1 MLTQN
6 LSDGEGCPMK
16 KIKQILCIICV
27 LGLLTGCGGKQNKT
41 EKKTYRQELSEEE
54 MSNGHA
60 SFDIDDKFKV
70 DADLTKPEVYKDG
83 MKSYYMNQYKEKI
96 KGTSKK
102 FTDNPTVFNR
112 TQKEMEK
119 TLNKLIPGK
128 LSWKRINRKYKND
141 PYIEGAYKSD
151 DGDKYKMRIVWDT
164 YDDVT
169 GNSDTYFCPSFY
181 MRSEKS
187 DKEHIAALKI
197 GMDEDIDGIKT
208 DYTDKIEKNVG
219 AYKKAVEE
227 LIGRKIND
235 EYRMYSL
242 NAKSAKII
250 NDVRSIGL
258 KYNGKQYDL
267 LAFYKDVDNL
277 KFSDIDPGY
286 QVKADEK
293 PDKWAKTTSAGN
305 DKLSSMWETPVYL
318 VFCEGKLEYI
328 EADSFR
334 ETDRIYK
341 NTQKIITPNKPLKE
355 VIKFYEKKLLVD
367 EVEIKSIEL
376 QYAAYYASDSSK
388 TVKPVIT
395 PVWLVGVYDNEESIE
410 RIAYFCYDGYTGE
423 CYGNEIISW

>member
-1 MLTQN
+1 
-6 LSDGEGCPMK
+6 MK
-16 KIKQILCIICV
+16 KFKQILCIICV
-27 LGLLTGCGGKQNKT
+27 LSLLTGCGGKQNKT

-70 DADLTKPEVYKDG
+70 DADLTKLEVYKDG

-187 DKEHIAALKI
+187 DKEHITALKV
-197 GMDEDIDGIKT
+197 GKDEDIDGIKT

-277 KFSDIDPGY
+277 KFLDIDPGY

-341 NTQKIITPNKPLKE
+341 NTQKIIPPNKPLKE
-355 VIKFYEKKLLVD
+355 VIKFYEKKLLVE
-367 EVEIKSIEL
+367 EVKIKSIEL
-376 QYAAYYASDSSK
+376 QYVAYYASDSSK
-388 TVKPVIT
+388 TVKPIIT
-395 PVWLVGVYDNEESIE
+395 PAWVVGVYDNDESIE

>member
-1 MLTQN
+1 
-6 LSDGEGCPMK
+6 MK

-27 LGLLTGCGGKQNKT
+27 LSLLTGCGGKQNKT
-41 EKKTYRQELSEEE
+41 EKKTYRQELSKEE

-60 SFDIDDKFKV
+60 SFDIDEKFKV
-70 DADLTKPEVYKDG
+70 DANVTKSEVYKDG

-119 TLNKLIPGK
+119 TLNRLIPGK
-128 LSWKRINRKYKND
+128 LSWKKINRNYKNE
-141 PYIEGAYKSD
+141 PVIEGTYKSD
-151 DGDKYKMRIVWDT
+151 DGDKYKMHIVWDT
-164 YDDVT
+164 YNNVT

-181 MRSEKS
+181 MLGEKS
-187 DKEHIAALKI
+187 DKEHISAVISGLQA
-197 GMDEDIDGIKT
+197 DIDDIKT
-208 DYTDKIEKNVG
+208 DYTNMIEKNVG
-219 AYKKAVEE
+219 TYKKAVEE

-235 EYRMYSL
+235 EYRMCSL

-250 NDVRSIGL
+250 NDTQSIEL

-318 VFCEGKLEYI
+318 VFCEGKLEHI

-334 ETDRIYK
+334 ETGSVYK
-341 NTQKIITPNKPLKE
+341 NTQKIISPNKPLKE
-355 VIKFYEKKLLVD
+355 VIKFYEKKLLVE
-367 EVEIKSIEL
+367 EVKIKSIEL
-376 QYAAYYASDSSK
+376 KYIAYYASDSSK
-388 TVKPVIT
+388 TVKPIIT
-395 PVWLVGVYDNEESIE
+395 PAWVVGVYDNDESIE
-410 RIAYFCYDGYTGE
+410 KIAYFCYDGYTGE

>member
-1 MLTQN
+1 
-6 LSDGEGCPMK
+6 MK
-16 KIKQILCIICV
+16 KFKQILCIVCV
-27 LGLLTGCGGKQNKT
+27 LSLLTGCGGKQNKT

-60 SFDIDDKFKV
+60 SFDIDEKFKV
-70 DADLTKPEVYKDG
+70 DANVTKSEVYKDG

-119 TLNKLIPGK
+119 TLNRLIPGK
-128 LSWKRINRKYKND
+128 LSWKKINRNYKNE
-141 PYIEGAYKSD
+141 PVIEGTYKSD
-151 DGDKYKMRIVWDT
+151 DGDKYKMHIVWDT
-164 YDDVT
+164 YNNVT

-219 AYKKAVEE
+219 TYKKAVEK

-235 EYRMYSL
+235 EYRMCSL

-250 NDVRSIGL
+250 NDTQSIEL

-293 PDKWAKTTSAGN
+293 PDKWAKTTSADN

-318 VFCEGKLEYI
+318 VFCKGKLEYI

-334 ETDRIYK
+334 ETGSVYK
-341 NTQKIITPNKPLKE
+341 NTQKIISPNKPLKE
-355 VIKFYEKKLLVD
+355 VIKFYEKKLLVE
-367 EVEIKSIEL
+367 EVKIKSIEL
-376 QYAAYYASDSSK
+376 KYIAYYASDSSK
-388 TVKPVIT
+388 TVKPIIT
-395 PVWLVGVYDNEESIE
+395 PAWVVGVYDNDESIE
-410 RIAYFCYDGYTGE
+410 KIAYFCYDGYTGE
-423 CYGNEIISW
+423 CYGNEIIPW

>member
-1 MLTQN
+1 
-6 LSDGEGCPMK
+6 MK
-16 KIKQILCIICV
+16 KFKQILCIICV

-60 SFDIDDKFKV
+60 SFDIDEKFKV
-70 DADLTKPEVYKDG
+70 DANVTKSEVYKDG

-119 TLNKLIPGK
+119 TLNRLIPGK
-128 LSWKRINRKYKND
+128 LSWKKINRNYKNE
-141 PYIEGAYKSD
+141 PVIEGTYKSD
-151 DGDKYKMRIVWDT
+151 DGDKYKMHIVWDT
-164 YDDVT
+164 YNNVT

-181 MRSEKS
+181 MLGEKS
-187 DKEHIAALKI
+187 DKEHISAVISGLQA
-197 GMDEDIDGIKT
+197 DIDDIKT
-208 DYTDKIEKNVG
+208 DYTNMIEKNVG
-219 AYKKAVEE
+219 TYKKAVEE

-235 EYRMYSL
+235 EYRMCSL

-293 PDKWAKTTSAGN
+293 PDKWAKTTSADN

-318 VFCEGKLEYI
+318 VFCKGKLEYI

-334 ETDRIYK
+334 ETGSVYK
-341 NTQKIITPNKPLKE
+341 NTQKIISPNKPLKE
-355 VIKFYEKKLLVD
+355 VIKFYEKKLLVE
-367 EVEIKSIEL
+367 EVKIKSIEL
-376 QYAAYYASDSSK
+376 KYIAYYASDSSK
-388 TVKPVIT
+388 TVKPIIT
-395 PVWLVGVYDNEESIE
+395 PAWVVGVYDNDESIE
-410 RIAYFCYDGYTGE
+410 KIAYFCYDGYTGE
-423 CYGNEIISW
+423 CYGNEIIPW

>member
-1 MLTQN
+1 
-6 LSDGEGCPMK
+6 MK
-16 KIKQILCIICV
+16 KFKQILCIICV

-60 SFDIDDKFKV
+60 SFDIDEKFKV
-70 DADLTKPEVYKDG
+70 DANVTKSEVYKDG

-119 TLNKLIPGK
+119 TLNKLILGK

-187 DKEHIAALKI
+187 DKEHITALKV
-197 GMDEDIDGIKT
+197 GKDEDIDGIKT

-219 AYKKAVEE
+219 TYKKAVEK

-341 NTQKIITPNKPLKE
+341 NTQKIIPPNKPLKE
-355 VIKFYEKKLLVD
+355 VIKFYEKKLLVE
-367 EVEIKSIEL
+367 EVKIKSIEL
-376 QYAAYYASDSSK
+376 QYVAYYASDSSK
-388 TVKPVIT
+388 TVKPIIT
-395 PVWLVGVYDNEESIE
+395 PAWVVGVYDNDESIE
-410 RIAYFCYDGYTGE
+410 KIAYFCYDGYTGE

>member
-1 MLTQN
+1 
-6 LSDGEGCPMK
+6 MK
-16 KIKQILCIICV
+16 KFKQILCIVCV
-27 LGLLTGCGGKQNKT
+27 LSLLTGCGGKQNKT

-60 SFDIDDKFKV
+60 SFDIDEKFKV
-70 DADLTKPEVYKDG
+70 DANVTKSEVYKDG

-187 DKEHIAALKI
+187 DKEHITALKV
-197 GMDEDIDGIKT
+197 GKDEDIDGIKT

-227 LIGRKIND
+227 LIWRKIND

-277 KFSDIDPGY
+277 KFLDIDPGY

-341 NTQKIITPNKPLKE
+341 NTQKIIPPNKPLKE
-355 VIKFYEKKLLVD
+355 VIKFYEKKLLVE
-367 EVEIKSIEL
+367 EVKIKSIEL
-376 QYAAYYASDSSK
+376 QYVAYYASDSSK
-388 TVKPVIT
+388 TVKPIIT
-395 PVWLVGVYDNEESIE
+395 PAWVVGVYDNDESIE

>member
-1 MLTQN
+1 
-6 LSDGEGCPMK
+6 MK
-16 KIKQILCIICV
+16 KFKQILCIVCV
-27 LGLLTGCGGKQNKT
+27 LSLLTGCGGKQNKT

-60 SFDIDDKFKV
+60 SFDIDEKFKV
-70 DADLTKPEVYKDG
+70 DANVTKSEVYKDG

-151 DGDKYKMRIVWDT
+151 DGGKYKMRIVWDT

-187 DKEHIAALKI
+187 DKEHITALKV
-197 GMDEDIDGIKT
+197 GKDEDIDGIKT

-235 EYRMYSL
+235 EYRMCSL

-277 KFSDIDPGY
+277 KFLDIDPGY

-341 NTQKIITPNKPLKE
+341 NTQKIIPPNKPLKE
-355 VIKFYEKKLLVD
+355 VIKFYEKKLLVE
-367 EVEIKSIEL
+367 EVKIKSIEL
-376 QYAAYYASDSSK
+376 QYVAYYASDSSK
-388 TVKPVIT
+388 TVKPIIT
-395 PVWLVGVYDNEESIE
+395 PAWVVGVYDNDESIE

>member
-1 MLTQN
+1 
-6 LSDGEGCPMK
+6 MK
-16 KIKQILCIICV
+16 KFKQILCIVCV
-27 LGLLTGCGGKQNKT
+27 LSLLTGCGGKQNKT

-60 SFDIDDKFKV
+60 SFDIDEKFKV
-70 DADLTKPEVYKDG
+70 DANVTKSEVYKDG

-318 VFCEGKLEYI
+318 VFCKGKLEYI

-334 ETDRIYK
+334 ETGSVYK
-341 NTQKIITPNKPLKE
+341 NTQKIISPNKPLKE
-355 VIKFYEKKLLVD
+355 VIKFYEKKLLVE
-367 EVEIKSIEL
+367 EVKIKSIEL
-376 QYAAYYASDSSK
+376 KYIAYYASDSSK
-388 TVKPVIT
+388 TVKPIIT
-395 PVWLVGVYDNEESIE
+395 PAWVVGVYDNDESIE
-410 RIAYFCYDGYTGE
+410 KIAYFCYDGYTGE

>member
-1 MLTQN
+1 
-6 LSDGEGCPMK
+6 MK
-16 KIKQILCIICV
+16 KFKQILCIVCV
-27 LGLLTGCGGKQNKT
+27 LSLLTGCGGKQNKT

-219 AYKKAVEE
+219 TYKKAVEK

-318 VFCEGKLEYI
+318 VFCKGKLEYI

-334 ETDRIYK
+334 ETGSVYK
-341 NTQKIITPNKPLKE
+341 NTQKIISPNKPLKE
-355 VIKFYEKKLLVD
+355 VIKFYEKKLLVE
-367 EVEIKSIEL
+367 EVKIKSIEL
-376 QYAAYYASDSSK
+376 KYIAYYASDSSK
-388 TVKPVIT
+388 TVKPIIT
-395 PVWLVGVYDNEESIE
+395 PAWVVGVYDNDESIE
-410 RIAYFCYDGYTGE
+410 KIAYFCYDGYTGE

>member
-1 MLTQN
+1 
-6 LSDGEGCPMK
+6 MK
-16 KIKQILCIICV
+16 KFKQILCIICV

-60 SFDIDDKFKV
+60 SFDIDEKFKV
-70 DADLTKPEVYKDG
+70 DANVTKSEVYKDG

-128 LSWKRINRKYKND
+128 LSWKRINRNYKND

-187 DKEHIAALKI
+187 DKEHITALKV
-197 GMDEDIDGIKT
+197 GKDEDIDGIKT

-277 KFSDIDPGY
+277 KFLDIDPGY

-341 NTQKIITPNKPLKE
+341 NTQKIIPPNKPLKE
-355 VIKFYEKKLLVD
+355 VIKFYEKKLLVE
-367 EVEIKSIEL
+367 EVKIKSIEL
-376 QYAAYYASDSSK
+376 QYVAYYASDSSK
-388 TVKPVIT
+388 TVKPIIT
-395 PVWLVGVYDNEESIE
+395 PAWVVGVYDNDESIE

>member
-1 MLTQN
+1 
-6 LSDGEGCPMK
+6 MK
-16 KIKQILCIICV
+16 KFKQILCIICV
-27 LGLLTGCGGKQNKT
+27 LSLLTGCGDKQNKT

-187 DKEHIAALKI
+187 DKEHITALKV
-197 GMDEDIDGIKT
+197 GKDEDIDGIKT

-277 KFSDIDPGY
+277 KFLDIDPGY

-341 NTQKIITPNKPLKE
+341 NTQKIIPPNKPLKE
-355 VIKFYEKKLLVD
+355 VIKFYEKKLLVE
-367 EVEIKSIEL
+367 EVKIKSIEL
-376 QYAAYYASDSSK
+376 QYVAYYASDSSK
-388 TVKPVIT
+388 TVKPIIT
-395 PVWLVGVYDNEESIE
+395 PAWVVGVYDNDESIE

>member
-1 MLTQN
+1 MTQN
-6 LSDGEGCPMK
+6 LSYGEGGPMK
-16 KIKQILCIICV
+16 KFKQILCIICV
-27 LGLLTGCGGKQNKT
+27 LSLLTGCGGKQNKT
-41 EKKTYRQELSEEE
+41 EKKTYRQELNEEE

-60 SFDIDDKFKV
+60 SFDIDEKFKV
-70 DADLTKPEVYKDG
+70 DANVTKTEVYKDG
-83 MKSYYMNQYKEKI
+83 MKSYYMKQYKEKI

-128 LSWKRINRKYKND
+128 LSWKKINRKYKND

-164 YDDVT
+164 YDNVT

-187 DKEHIAALKI
+187 DKEHITALKI

-219 AYKKAVEE
+219 AYKKAVEK

-277 KFSDIDPGY
+277 KFSDVDPGY

-293 PDKWAKTTSAGN
+293 PDKWAKTTNTGN
-305 DKLSSMWETPVYL
+305 DQLSSMWETPVYL

-334 ETDRIYK
+334 ETGSVYK
-341 NTQKIITPNKPLKE
+341 NTQKIISPNKPLKE
-355 VIKFYEKKLLVD
+355 VIKFYEKKLLVE
-367 EVEIKSIEL
+367 EVKIKSIEL
-376 QYAAYYASDSSK
+376 KYIAYYASDSSK
-388 TVKPVIT
+388 NVKPIIT
-395 PVWLVGVYDNEESIE
+395 PAWVVGVYDNDESIE
-410 RIAYFCYDGYTGE
+410 KIAYFCYDGYTGE

>member
-1 MLTQN
+1 
-6 LSDGEGCPMK
+6 MK

-27 LGLLTGCGGKQNKT
+27 LSLLTGCGGKQNKT

-60 SFDIDDKFKV
+60 SFDIDEKFKV
-70 DADLTKPEVYKDG
+70 DANVTKSEVYKDG

-187 DKEHIAALKI
+187 DKEHITALKV
-197 GMDEDIDGIKT
+197 GKDEDIDGIKT

-293 PDKWAKTTSAGN
+293 PDKWAKTTSADN

-341 NTQKIITPNKPLKE
+341 NTQKIIPPNKPLKE
-355 VIKFYEKKLLVD
+355 VIKFYEKKLLVE
-367 EVEIKSIEL
+367 EVKIKSIEL
-376 QYAAYYASDSSK
+376 QYVAYYASDSSK
-388 TVKPVIT
+388 TVKPIIT
-395 PVWLVGVYDNEESIE
+395 PAWVVGVYDNDESIE
-410 RIAYFCYDGYTGE
+410 KIAYFCYDGYTGE

>member
-1 MLTQN
+1 
-6 LSDGEGCPMK
+6 MK
-16 KIKQILCIICV
+16 KFKQILCIVCV
-27 LGLLTGCGGKQNKT
+27 LSLLTGCGGKQNKT

-60 SFDIDDKFKV
+60 SFDIDEKFKV
-70 DADLTKPEVYKDG
+70 DANVTKSEVYKDG

-119 TLNKLIPGK
+119 TLNRLIPGK
-128 LSWKRINRKYKND
+128 LSWKKINRKYKNEPFID
-141 PYIEGAYKSD
+141 GTYKSD
-151 DGDKYKMRIVWDT
+151 NGDKYKMHILWDT

-219 AYKKAVEE
+219 TYKKAVEK

-341 NTQKIITPNKPLKE
+341 NTQKIIPPNKPLKE
-355 VIKFYEKKLLVD
+355 VIKFYEKKLLVE
-367 EVEIKSIEL
+367 EVKIKSIEL
-376 QYAAYYASDSSK
+376 QYVAYYASDSSK
-388 TVKPVIT
+388 TVKPIIT
-395 PVWLVGVYDNEESIE
+395 PAWVVGVYDNDESIE
-410 RIAYFCYDGYTGE
+410 KIAYFCYDGYTGE

>member
-1 MLTQN
+1 
-6 LSDGEGCPMK
+6 MK

-27 LGLLTGCGGKQNKT
+27 LSLLTGCGGKQNKT

-60 SFDIDDKFKV
+60 SFDIDEKFKV
-70 DADLTKPEVYKDG
+70 DANVTKSEVYKDG

-293 PDKWAKTTSAGN
+293 PDKWAKTTSADN

-318 VFCEGKLEYI
+318 VFCKGKLEYI

-334 ETDRIYK
+334 ETGSVYK
-341 NTQKIITPNKPLKE
+341 NTQKIISPNKPLKE
-355 VIKFYEKKLLVD
+355 VIKFYEKKLLVE
-367 EVEIKSIEL
+367 EVKIKSIEL
-376 QYAAYYASDSSK
+376 KYIAYYASDSSK
-388 TVKPVIT
+388 TVKPIIT
-395 PVWLVGVYDNEESIE
+395 PAWVVGVYDNDESIE
-410 RIAYFCYDGYTGE
+410 KIAYFCYDGYTGE

>member
-1 MLTQN
+1 
-6 LSDGEGCPMK
+6 MK

-60 SFDIDDKFKV
+60 SFDIDEKFKV
-70 DADLTKPEVYKDG
+70 DANVTKSEVYKDG

-119 TLNKLIPGK
+119 TLNRLIPGK
-128 LSWKRINRKYKND
+128 LSWKKINRKYKNEPFID
-141 PYIEGAYKSD
+141 GTYKSD
-151 DGDKYKMRIVWDT
+151 NGDKYKMHILWDT

-181 MRSEKS
+181 MLGEKS
-187 DKEHIAALKI
+187 DKEHISAVISGLQA
-197 GMDEDIDGIKT
+197 DIDDIKT
-208 DYTDKIEKNVG
+208 DYTNMIEKNVG
-219 AYKKAVEE
+219 TYKKAVEE

-235 EYRMYSL
+235 EYRMCSL

-250 NDVRSIGL
+250 NDTQSIEL

-318 VFCEGKLEYI
+318 VFCKGKLEYI

-334 ETDRIYK
+334 ETGSVYK
-341 NTQKIITPNKPLKE
+341 NTQKIISPNKPLKE
-355 VIKFYEKKLLVD
+355 VIKFYEKKLLVE
-367 EVEIKSIEL
+367 EVKIKSIEL
-376 QYAAYYASDSSK
+376 KYIAYYASDSSK

>member
-1 MLTQN
+1 
-6 LSDGEGCPMK
+6 MK
-16 KIKQILCIICV
+16 KFKQILCIICV
-27 LGLLTGCGGKQNKT
+27 LSLLTGCGGKQNKT

-219 AYKKAVEE
+219 TYKKAVEK

-318 VFCEGKLEYI
+318 VFCKGKLEYI

-334 ETDRIYK
+334 ETGSVYK
-341 NTQKIITPNKPLKE
+341 NTQKIISPNKPLKE
-355 VIKFYEKKLLVD
+355 VIKFYEKKLLVE
-367 EVEIKSIEL
+367 EVKIKSIEL
-376 QYAAYYASDSSK
+376 KYIAYYASDSSK
-388 TVKPVIT
+388 TVKPIIT
-395 PVWLVGVYDNEESIE
+395 PAWVVGVYDNDESIE
-410 RIAYFCYDGYTGE
+410 KIAYFCYDGYTGE

>member
-1 MLTQN
+1 
-6 LSDGEGCPMK
+6 MK

-27 LGLLTGCGGKQNKT
+27 LSLLTGCGGKQNKT

-60 SFDIDDKFKV
+60 SFDIDEKFKV
-70 DADLTKPEVYKDG
+70 DANVTKSEVYKDG

-219 AYKKAVEE
+219 TYKKAVEK

-318 VFCEGKLEYI
+318 VFCKGKLEYI

-334 ETDRIYK
+334 ETGSVYK
-341 NTQKIITPNKPLKE
+341 NTQKIISPNKPLKE
-355 VIKFYEKKLLVD
+355 VIKFYEKKLLVE
-367 EVEIKSIEL
+367 EVKIKSIEL
-376 QYAAYYASDSSK
+376 KYIAYYASDSSK
-388 TVKPVIT
+388 TVKPIIT
-395 PVWLVGVYDNEESIE
+395 PAWVVGVYDNDESIE
-410 RIAYFCYDGYTGE
+410 KIAYFCYDGYTGE

>member
-1 MLTQN
+1 
-6 LSDGEGCPMK
+6 MK
-16 KIKQILCIICV
+16 KFKQILCIVCV
-27 LGLLTGCGGKQNKT
+27 LSLLTGCGGKQNKT

-60 SFDIDDKFKV
+60 SFDIDEKFKV
-70 DADLTKPEVYKDG
+70 DANVTKSEVYKDG

-119 TLNKLIPGK
+119 TLNRLIPGK
-128 LSWKRINRKYKND
+128 LSWKKINRNYKNE
-141 PYIEGAYKSD
+141 PVIEGTYKSD
-151 DGDKYKMRIVWDT
+151 DGDKYKMHIVWDT
-164 YDDVT
+164 YNNVT

-181 MRSEKS
+181 MLGEKS
-187 DKEHIAALKI
+187 DKEHISAVISGLQA
-197 GMDEDIDGIKT
+197 DIDDIKT
-208 DYTDKIEKNVG
+208 DYTNMIEKNVG
-219 AYKKAVEE
+219 TYKKAVEE

-235 EYRMYSL
+235 EYRMCSL

-250 NDVRSIGL
+250 NDTQSIEL

-293 PDKWAKTTSAGN
+293 PDKWAKTTSADN

-318 VFCEGKLEYI
+318 VFCKGKLEYI

-334 ETDRIYK
+334 ETGSVYK
-341 NTQKIITPNKPLKE
+341 NTQKIISPNKPLKE
-355 VIKFYEKKLLVD
+355 VIKFYEKKLLVE
-367 EVEIKSIEL
+367 EVKIKSIEL
-376 QYAAYYASDSSK
+376 KYIAYYASDSSK
-388 TVKPVIT
+388 TVKPIIT
-395 PVWLVGVYDNEESIE
+395 PAWVVGVYDNDESIE
-410 RIAYFCYDGYTGE
+410 KIAYFCYDGYTGE

>member
-1 MLTQN
+1 
-6 LSDGEGCPMK
+6 MK
-16 KIKQILCIICV
+16 KFKQILCIICV

-60 SFDIDDKFKV
+60 SFDIDEKFKV
-70 DADLTKPEVYKDG
+70 DANVTKSEVYKDG

-119 TLNKLIPGK
+119 TLNKLILGK

-187 DKEHIAALKI
+187 DKEHITALKV
-197 GMDEDIDGIKT
+197 GKDEDIDGIKT

-341 NTQKIITPNKPLKE
+341 NTQKIIPPNKPLKE
-355 VIKFYEKKLLVD
+355 VIKFYEKKLLVE
-367 EVEIKSIEL
+367 EVKIKSIEL
-376 QYAAYYASDSSK
+376 QYVAYYASDSSK
-388 TVKPVIT
+388 TVKPIIT
-395 PVWLVGVYDNEESIE
+395 PAWVVGVYDNDESIE
-410 RIAYFCYDGYTGE
+410 KIAYFCYDGYTGE

>member
-1 MLTQN
+1 
-6 LSDGEGCPMK
+6 MK
-16 KIKQILCIICV
+16 KFKQILCIVCV
-27 LGLLTGCGGKQNKT
+27 LSLLTGCGGKQNKT

-60 SFDIDDKFKV
+60 SFDIDEKFKV
-70 DADLTKPEVYKDG
+70 DANVTKSEVYKDG

-128 LSWKRINRKYKND
+128 LSWKKINRNYKNE
-141 PYIEGAYKSD
+141 PVIEGTYKSD
-151 DGDKYKMRIVWDT
+151 DGDKYKMHIVWDT
-164 YDDVT
+164 YNNVT

-181 MRSEKS
+181 MLGEKS
-187 DKEHIAALKI
+187 DKEHISAVISGLQA
-197 GMDEDIDGIKT
+197 DIDDIKT
-208 DYTDKIEKNVG
+208 DYTNMIEKNVG
-219 AYKKAVEE
+219 TYKKAVEE

-235 EYRMYSL
+235 EYRMCSL

-250 NDVRSIGL
+250 NDTQSIEL

-293 PDKWAKTTSAGN
+293 PDKWAKTTSADN

-318 VFCEGKLEYI
+318 VFCKGKLEYI

-334 ETDRIYK
+334 ETGSVYK
-341 NTQKIITPNKPLKE
+341 NTQKIISPNKPLKE
-355 VIKFYEKKLLVD
+355 VIKFYEKKLLVE
-367 EVEIKSIEL
+367 EVKIKSIEL
-376 QYAAYYASDSSK
+376 KYIAYYASDSSK
-388 TVKPVIT
+388 TVKPIIT
-395 PVWLVGVYDNEESIE
+395 PAWVVGVYDNDESIE
-410 RIAYFCYDGYTGE
+410 KIAYFCYDGYTGE

>member
-1 MLTQN
+1 
-6 LSDGEGCPMK
+6 MK
-16 KIKQILCIICV
+16 KFKQILCIICV

-60 SFDIDDKFKV
+60 SFDIDEKFKV
-70 DADLTKPEVYKDG
+70 DANVTKSEVYKDG

-187 DKEHIAALKI
+187 DKEHIEALKI

-219 AYKKAVEE
+219 TYKKAVEK

-318 VFCEGKLEYI
+318 VFCEGKLEHI

-334 ETDRIYK
+334 ETGSVYK
-341 NTQKIITPNKPLKE
+341 NTQKIISPNKPLKE
-355 VIKFYEKKLLVD
+355 VIKFYEKKLLVE
-367 EVEIKSIEL
+367 EVKIKSIEL
-376 QYAAYYASDSSK
+376 KYIAYYASDSSK
-388 TVKPVIT
+388 TVKPIIT
-395 PVWLVGVYDNEESIE
+395 PAWVVGVYDNDESIE
-410 RIAYFCYDGYTGE
+410 KIAYFCYDGYTGE

>member
-1 MLTQN
+1 
-6 LSDGEGCPMK
+6 MK
-16 KIKQILCIICV
+16 KFKQILCIICV
-27 LGLLTGCGGKQNKT
+27 LSLLTGCGGKQNKT

-187 DKEHIAALKI
+187 DKEHITALKV
-197 GMDEDIDGIKT
+197 GKDEDIDGIKT

-277 KFSDIDPGY
+277 KFLDIDPGY

-341 NTQKIITPNKPLKE
+341 NTQKIIPPNKPLKE
-355 VIKFYEKKLLVD
+355 VIKFYEKNCL
-367 EVEIKSIEL
+367 
-376 QYAAYYASDSSK
+376 
-388 TVKPVIT
+388 
-395 PVWLVGVYDNEESIE
+395 
-410 RIAYFCYDGYTGE
+410 
-423 CYGNEIISW
+423 

>member
-1 MLTQN
+1 
-6 LSDGEGCPMK
+6 MK
-16 KIKQILCIICV
+16 KFKQILCIVCV
-27 LGLLTGCGGKQNKT
+27 LSLLTGCGGKQNKT

-60 SFDIDDKFKV
+60 SFDIDEKFKV
-70 DADLTKPEVYKDG
+70 DANVTKSEVYKDG

-119 TLNKLIPGK
+119 TLNRLIPGK

-181 MRSEKS
+181 MLGEKS
-187 DKEHIAALKI
+187 DKEHISAVISGLQA
-197 GMDEDIDGIKT
+197 DIDDIKT
-208 DYTDKIEKNVG
+208 DYTNMIEKNVG
-219 AYKKAVEE
+219 TYKKAVEE

-235 EYRMYSL
+235 EYRMCSL

-250 NDVRSIGL
+250 NDTQSIEL

-293 PDKWAKTTSAGN
+293 PDKWAKTTSADN

-318 VFCEGKLEYI
+318 VFCKGKLEYI

-334 ETDRIYK
+334 ETGSVYK
-341 NTQKIITPNKPLKE
+341 NTQKIISPNKPLKE
-355 VIKFYEKKLLVD
+355 VIKFYEKKLLVE
-367 EVEIKSIEL
+367 EVKIKSIEL
-376 QYAAYYASDSSK
+376 KYIAYYASDSSK
-388 TVKPVIT
+388 TVKPIIT
-395 PVWLVGVYDNEESIE
+395 PAWVVGVYDNDESIE
-410 RIAYFCYDGYTGE
+410 KIAYFCYDGYTGE

>member
-1 MLTQN
+1 
-6 LSDGEGCPMK
+6 MK
-16 KIKQILCIICV
+16 KFKQILCIVCV
-27 LGLLTGCGGKQNKT
+27 LSLLTGCGGKQNKT

-60 SFDIDDKFKV
+60 SFDIDEKFKV
-70 DADLTKPEVYKDG
+70 DANVTKSEVYKDG

-119 TLNKLIPGK
+119 TLNKLILGK

-187 DKEHIAALKI
+187 DKEHITALKV
-197 GMDEDIDGIKT
+197 GKDEDIDGIKT

-334 ETDRIYK
+334 ETGSIYK
-341 NTQKIITPNKPLKE
+341 NTQKIIPPNKPLKE
-355 VIKFYEKKLLVD
+355 VIKFYEKKLLVE
-367 EVEIKSIEL
+367 EVKIKSIEL
-376 QYAAYYASDSSK
+376 QYVAYYASDSSK
-388 TVKPVIT
+388 TVKPIIT
-395 PVWLVGVYDNEESIE
+395 PAWVVGVYDNDESIE
-410 RIAYFCYDGYTGE
+410 KIAYFCYDGYTGE

>member
-1 MLTQN
+1 
-6 LSDGEGCPMK
+6 MK

-60 SFDIDDKFKV
+60 SFDIDEKFKV
-70 DADLTKPEVYKDG
+70 DANVTKSEVYKDG

-119 TLNKLIPGK
+119 TLNKLILGK

-187 DKEHIAALKI
+187 DKEHITALKV
-197 GMDEDIDGIKT
+197 GKDEDIDGIKT

-341 NTQKIITPNKPLKE
+341 NTQKIIPPNKPLKE
-355 VIKFYEKKLLVD
+355 VIKFYEKKLLVE
-367 EVEIKSIEL
+367 EVKIKSIEL
-376 QYAAYYASDSSK
+376 QYVAYYASDSSK
-388 TVKPVIT
+388 TVKPIIT
-395 PVWLVGVYDNEESIE
+395 PAWVVGVYDNDESIE
-410 RIAYFCYDGYTGE
+410 KIAYFCYDGYTGE

>member
-1 MLTQN
+1 
-6 LSDGEGCPMK
+6 MK

-27 LGLLTGCGGKQNKT
+27 LSLLTGCGVKQNKT

-60 SFDIDDKFKV
+60 SFDIDEKFKV
-70 DADLTKPEVYKDG
+70 DANVTKSEVYKDG

-119 TLNKLIPGK
+119 TLNKLILGK

-187 DKEHIAALKI
+187 DKEHITALKV
-197 GMDEDIDGIKT
+197 GKDEDIDGIKT

-341 NTQKIITPNKPLKE
+341 NTQKIIPPNKPLKE
-355 VIKFYEKKLLVD
+355 VIKFYEKKLLVE
-367 EVEIKSIEL
+367 EVKIKSIEL
-376 QYAAYYASDSSK
+376 QYVAYYASDSSK
-388 TVKPVIT
+388 TVKPIIT
-395 PVWLVGVYDNEESIE
+395 PAWVVGVYDNDESIE
-410 RIAYFCYDGYTGE
+410 KIAYFCYDGYTGE

>member
-1 MLTQN
+1 
-6 LSDGEGCPMK
+6 MK
-16 KIKQILCIICV
+16 KFKQILCIVCV
-27 LGLLTGCGGKQNKT
+27 LSLLTGCGGKQNKT

-60 SFDIDDKFKV
+60 SFDIDEKFKV
-70 DADLTKPEVYKDG
+70 DANVTKSEVYKDG

-119 TLNKLIPGK
+119 TLNRLIPGK

-219 AYKKAVEE
+219 TYKKAVEK

-293 PDKWAKTTSAGN
+293 PDKWAKTTSADN

-318 VFCEGKLEYI
+318 VFCKGKLEYI

-334 ETDRIYK
+334 ETGCVYK
-341 NTQKIITPNKPLKE
+341 NTQKIISPNKPLKE
-355 VIKFYEKKLLVD
+355 VIKFYEKKLLVE
-367 EVEIKSIEL
+367 EVKIKSIEL
-376 QYAAYYASDSSK
+376 KYIAYYASDSSK
-388 TVKPVIT
+388 TVKPIIT
-395 PVWLVGVYDNEESIE
+395 PAWVVGVYDNDESIE
-410 RIAYFCYDGYTGE
+410 KIAYFCYDGYTGE

>member
-1 MLTQN
+1 M
-6 LSDGEGCPMK
+6 D
-16 KIKQILCIICV
+16 
-27 LGLLTGCGGKQNKT
+27 
-41 EKKTYRQELSEEE
+41 
-54 MSNGHA
+54 
-60 SFDIDDKFKV
+60 
-70 DADLTKPEVYKDG
+70 
-83 MKSYYMNQYKEKI
+83 KEKI

-187 DKEHIAALKI
+187 DKEHITALKV
-197 GMDEDIDGIKT
+197 GKDEDIDGIKT

-277 KFSDIDPGY
+277 KFLDIDPGY

-341 NTQKIITPNKPLKE
+341 NTQKIIPPNKPLKE
-355 VIKFYEKKLLVD
+355 VIKFYEKKLLVE
-367 EVEIKSIEL
+367 EVKIKSIEL
-376 QYAAYYASDSSK
+376 QYVAYYASDSSK
-388 TVKPVIT
+388 TVKPIIT
-395 PVWLVGVYDNEESIE
+395 PAWVVGVYDNDESIE

>member
-1 MLTQN
+1 
-6 LSDGEGCPMK
+6 MK

-27 LGLLTGCGGKQNKT
+27 LSLLTGCGGKQNKT
-41 EKKTYRQELSEEE
+41 EKKTYRQELSKEE

-60 SFDIDDKFKV
+60 SFDIDEKFKV
-70 DADLTKPEVYKDG
+70 DANVTKSEVYKDG

-119 TLNKLIPGK
+119 TLNRLIPGK
-128 LSWKRINRKYKND
+128 LSWKKINRNYKNE
-141 PYIEGAYKSD
+141 PVIEGTYKSD
-151 DGDKYKMRIVWDT
+151 DGDKYKMHIVWDT
-164 YDDVT
+164 YNNVT

-181 MRSEKS
+181 MLGEKS
-187 DKEHIAALKI
+187 DKEHISAVISGLQA
-197 GMDEDIDGIKT
+197 DIDDIKT
-208 DYTDKIEKNVG
+208 DYTNMIEKNVG
-219 AYKKAVEE
+219 TYKKAVEE

-235 EYRMYSL
+235 EYRMCSL

-250 NDVRSIGL
+250 NDTQSIEL

-305 DKLSSMWETPVYL
+305 DHLSSMYDTSVYL

-334 ETDRIYK
+334 ETGSVYK
-341 NTQKIITPNKPLKE
+341 NEQKIISPN
-355 VIKFYEKKLLVD
+355 
-367 EVEIKSIEL
+367 
-376 QYAAYYASDSSK
+376 
-388 TVKPVIT
+388 
-395 PVWLVGVYDNEESIE
+395 
-410 RIAYFCYDGYTGE
+410 
-423 CYGNEIISW
+423 

>member
-1 MLTQN
+1 
-6 LSDGEGCPMK
+6 MK

-27 LGLLTGCGGKQNKT
+27 LSLLTGCGGKQNKT

-60 SFDIDDKFKV
+60 SFDIDEKFKV
-70 DADLTKPEVYKDG
+70 DANVTKSEVYKDG

-119 TLNKLIPGK
+119 TLNKLILGK

-187 DKEHIAALKI
+187 DKEHITALKV
-197 GMDEDIDGIKT
+197 GKDEDIDGIKT

-341 NTQKIITPNKPLKE
+341 NTQKIIPPNKPLKE
-355 VIKFYEKKLLVD
+355 VIKFYEKKLLVE
-367 EVEIKSIEL
+367 EVKIKSIEL
-376 QYAAYYASDSSK
+376 QYVAYYASDSSK
-388 TVKPVIT
+388 TVKPIIT
-395 PVWLVGVYDNEESIE
+395 PAWVVGVYDNDESIE
-410 RIAYFCYDGYTGE
+410 KIAYFCYDGYTGE

>member
-1 MLTQN
+1 
-6 LSDGEGCPMK
+6 MK
-16 KIKQILCIICV
+16 KFKQILCIVCV
-27 LGLLTGCGGKQNKT
+27 LSLLTGCGGKQNKT

-54 MSNGHA
+54 MSSGHA

-70 DADLTKPEVYKDG
+70 DADVTKPEVYKDG
-83 MKSYYMNQYKEKI
+83 KKSYYMNQYKEKI

-187 DKEHIAALKI
+187 DKEHITALKV
-197 GMDEDIDGIKT
+197 GKDEDIDGIKT

-277 KFSDIDPGY
+277 KFLDIDPGY

-341 NTQKIITPNKPLKE
+341 NTQKIIPPNKPLKE
-355 VIKFYEKKLLVD
+355 VIKFYEKKLLVE
-367 EVEIKSIEL
+367 EVKIKSIEL
-376 QYAAYYASDSSK
+376 QYVAYYASDSSK
-388 TVKPVIT
+388 TVKPIIT
-395 PVWLVGVYDNEESIE
+395 PAWVVGVYDNDESIE

>member
-1 MLTQN
+1 
-6 LSDGEGCPMK
+6 MK
-16 KIKQILCIICV
+16 KFKQILCIICV
-27 LGLLTGCGGKQNKT
+27 LSLLTGCGGKQNKT

-54 MSNGHA
+54 MSSGHA

-70 DADLTKPEVYKDG
+70 DADVTKPEVYKDG
-83 MKSYYMNQYKEKI
+83 KKSYYMNQYKEKI

-128 LSWKRINRKYKND
+128 LSWKKINRKYKNEPVID
-141 PYIEGAYKSD
+141 GTYKSD
-151 DGDKYKMRIVWDT
+151 DGDKYKMHILWDT

-169 GNSDTYFCPSFY
+169 GNSDTYFCSSFY
-181 MRSEKS
+181 MRCEKS
-187 DKEHIAALKI
+187 DKDHTSAVISGLQA
-197 GMDEDIDGIKT
+197 DIDDIKT

-219 AYKKAVEE
+219 TYKKAVEE

-235 EYRMYSL
+235 KYRMCSL

-250 NDVRSIGL
+250 NDTQNINL

-277 KFSDIDPGY
+277 KFSDIDLKY
-286 QVKADEK
+286 QAKADEK
-293 PDKWAKTTSAGN
+293 PDKWAKTTSANN
-305 DKLSSMWETPVYL
+305 DELSSMWETPVYL

-341 NTQKIITPNKPLKE
+341 NTQKIIPPNKPLKE
-355 VIKFYEKKLLVD
+355 VIKFYEKKLLVE
-367 EVEIKSIEL
+367 EVKIKSIEL
-376 QYAAYYASDSSK
+376 QYVAYYASDSSK
-388 TVKPVIT
+388 TVKPIIT
-395 PVWLVGVYDNEESIE
+395 PAWVVGVYDNDESIE
-410 RIAYFCYDGYTGE
+410 KIAYFCYDGYTGE

>member
-1 MLTQN
+1 
-6 LSDGEGCPMK
+6 MK

-60 SFDIDDKFKV
+60 SFDIDEKFKV
-70 DADLTKPEVYKDG
+70 DANVTKSEVYKDG

-119 TLNKLIPGK
+119 TLNRLIPGK

-187 DKEHIAALKI
+187 DKEHITALKV
-197 GMDEDIDGIKT
+197 GKDEDIDGIKT

-341 NTQKIITPNKPLKE
+341 NTQKIIPPNKPLKE
-355 VIKFYEKKLLVD
+355 VIKFYEKKLLVE
-367 EVEIKSIEL
+367 EVKIKSIEL
-376 QYAAYYASDSSK
+376 QYVAYYASDSSK
-388 TVKPVIT
+388 TVKPIIT
-395 PVWLVGVYDNEESIE
+395 PAWVVGVYDNDESIE
-410 RIAYFCYDGYTGE
+410 KIAYFCYDGYTGE

>member
-1 MLTQN
+1 
-6 LSDGEGCPMK
+6 MK
-16 KIKQILCIICV
+16 KFKQILCIVCV
-27 LGLLTGCGGKQNKT
+27 LSLLTGCGGKQNKT

-60 SFDIDDKFKV
+60 SFDIDEKFKV
-70 DADLTKPEVYKDG
+70 DANVTKSEVYKDG

-119 TLNKLIPGK
+119 TLNRLIPGK

-219 AYKKAVEE
+219 TYKKAVEK

-318 VFCEGKLEYI
+318 VFCKGKLEYI

-334 ETDRIYK
+334 ETGSVYK
-341 NTQKIITPNKPLKE
+341 NTQKIISPNKPLKE
-355 VIKFYEKKLLVD
+355 VIKFYEKKLLVE
-367 EVEIKSIEL
+367 EVKIKSIEL
-376 QYAAYYASDSSK
+376 KYIAYYASDSSK
-388 TVKPVIT
+388 TVKPIIT
-395 PVWLVGVYDNEESIE
+395 PAWVVGVYDNDESIE
-410 RIAYFCYDGYTGE
+410 KIAYFCYDGYTGE

>member
-1 MLTQN
+1 
-6 LSDGEGCPMK
+6 MK
-16 KIKQILCIICV
+16 KFKQILCIVCV
-27 LGLLTGCGGKQNKT
+27 LSLLTGCGGKQNKT

-60 SFDIDDKFKV
+60 SFDIDEKFKV
-70 DADLTKPEVYKDG
+70 DANVTKSEVYKDG

-119 TLNKLIPGK
+119 TLNRLIPGK
-128 LSWKRINRKYKND
+128 LSWKKINRNYKNE
-141 PYIEGAYKSD
+141 PVIEGTYKSD
-151 DGDKYKMRIVWDT
+151 DGDKYKMHIVWDT
-164 YDDVT
+164 YNNVT

-181 MRSEKS
+181 MLGEKS

-219 AYKKAVEE
+219 TYKKAVEK

-293 PDKWAKTTSAGN
+293 PDKWAKTTSADN

-318 VFCEGKLEYI
+318 VFCKGKLEYI

-334 ETDRIYK
+334 ETGSVYK
-341 NTQKIITPNKPLKE
+341 NTQKIISPNKPLKE

-367 EVEIKSIEL
+367 EVKIKSIEL
-376 QYAAYYASDSSK
+376 KYIAYYASDSSK
-388 TVKPVIT
+388 TVKPIIT
-395 PVWLVGVYDNEESIE
+395 PAWVVGVYDNDESIE
-410 RIAYFCYDGYTGE
+410 KIAYFCYDGYTGE

>member
-1 MLTQN
+1 
-6 LSDGEGCPMK
+6 MK
-16 KIKQILCIICV
+16 KFKQILCIICV

-60 SFDIDDKFKV
+60 SFDIDEKFKV
-70 DADLTKPEVYKDG
+70 DANVTKSEVYKDG

-119 TLNKLIPGK
+119 TLNRLIPGK
-128 LSWKRINRKYKND
+128 LSWKKINRNYKNE
-141 PYIEGAYKSD
+141 PVIEGTYKSD
-151 DGDKYKMRIVWDT
+151 DGDKYKMHIVWDT
-164 YDDVT
+164 YNNVT

-181 MRSEKS
+181 MLGEKS
-187 DKEHIAALKI
+187 DKEHISAVISGLQA
-197 GMDEDIDGIKT
+197 DIDDIKT
-208 DYTDKIEKNVG
+208 DYTNMIEKNVG
-219 AYKKAVEE
+219 TYKKAVEE

-235 EYRMYSL
+235 EYRMCSL

-250 NDVRSIGL
+250 NDTQSIEL

-293 PDKWAKTTSAGN
+293 PDKWAKTTSADN

-318 VFCEGKLEYI
+318 VFCKGKLEYI

-334 ETDRIYK
+334 ETGSVYK
-341 NTQKIITPNKPLKE
+341 NTQKIISPNKPLKE
-355 VIKFYEKKLLVD
+355 VIKFYEKKLLVE
-367 EVEIKSIEL
+367 EVKIKSIEL
-376 QYAAYYASDSSK
+376 KYIAYYASDSSK
-388 TVKPVIT
+388 TVKPIIT
-395 PVWLVGVYDNEESIE
+395 PAWVVGVYDNDESIE
-410 RIAYFCYDGYTGE
+410 KIAYFCYDGYTGE